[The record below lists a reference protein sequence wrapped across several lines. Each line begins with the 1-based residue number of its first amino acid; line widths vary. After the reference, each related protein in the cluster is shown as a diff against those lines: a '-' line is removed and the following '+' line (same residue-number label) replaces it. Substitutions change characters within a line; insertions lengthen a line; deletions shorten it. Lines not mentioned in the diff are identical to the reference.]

1 MRPLFIASTKPGEG
15 KTLVALGLL
24 TALRERF
31 RKIGYVK
38 PLGRSPFESGVDGID
53 PDVTLLQAALEI
65 PHPPKEMGPVTVRGG
80 FPYEWLTRE
89 GHEKVLSRITQSLEK
104 VLKGKTF
111 SVIEG
116 TGNAAAGAAF
126 GLSNA
131 FVAKTANARVLLLAG
146 GGIGQPIDEIILN
159 KSYFERAGVEVAG
172 VVVNR
177 AYPEELEKVNTFA
190 RKVLKS
196 MNVELVGVIPYTH
209 ELSRPTMAHIQEELK
224 AEILH
229 GREFLVN
236 RIGKIVLGAM
246 TSHHALASMQG
257 QVTIVAPADRED
269 ILLAA
274 LSAMYLL
281 GRRDFAV
288 SGIVLTGRIRP
299 SETIQEIM
307 KRTKI
312 PVLAADGD
320 SYSVSSAIHGMS
332 VRLST
337 REPARLK
344 EAAELVKRHVDMDG
358 LVKALAAQA

>member
-38 PLGRSPFESGVDGID
+38 PLGRSPFEPGVDGID

-65 PHPPKEMGPVTVRGG
+65 QHTPKDMGPVTVRGG

-89 GHEKVLSRITQSLEK
+89 GHEKVVDRIGKSLEK
-104 VLKGKTF
+104 VLAGKAF

-116 TGNAAAGAAF
+116 TGNAASGAAF

-131 FVAKTANARVLLLAG
+131 WVAKTANAKVLLLAG
-146 GGIGQPIDEIILN
+146 GGVGQPIDEIILN
-159 KSYFERAGVEVAG
+159 KSYFERAGVELAG

-196 MNVELVGVIPYTH
+196 MNVEMIGVIPYTH
-209 ELSRPTMAHIQEELK
+209 ELSRPTMAHVQEELR

-229 GREFLVN
+229 GKELLGN

-246 TSHHALASMQG
+246 TPHHALAYLQG
-257 QVTIVAPADRED
+257 QVTIVTPGDRED

-299 SETIQEIM
+299 SATIQEIM

-320 SYSVSSAIHGMS
+320 SYSVASTIHGMS

-337 REPARLK
+337 RDPGRLK
-344 EAAELVKRHVDMDG
+344 EAAELVKKHVDMEI
-358 LVKALAAQA
+358 LIKALSA